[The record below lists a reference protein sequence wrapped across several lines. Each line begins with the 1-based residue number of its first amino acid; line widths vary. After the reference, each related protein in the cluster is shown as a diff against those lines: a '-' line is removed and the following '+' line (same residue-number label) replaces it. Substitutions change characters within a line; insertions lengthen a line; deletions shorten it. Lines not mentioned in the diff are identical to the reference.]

1 MRSQRVYPYMTR
13 TSPPFPSREPTGI
26 VLLEA
31 LQSPEIHCGAFR
43 TVRSHFTHS
52 ECRLYKLTSR
62 MVQEYQ
68 PGS

>member
-52 ECRLYKLTSR
+52 ECRLYK
-62 MVQEYQ
+62 
-68 PGS
+68 

>member
-26 VLLEA
+26 ALLEA

-52 ECRLYKLTSR
+52 ECRLYK
-62 MVQEYQ
+62 
-68 PGS
+68 